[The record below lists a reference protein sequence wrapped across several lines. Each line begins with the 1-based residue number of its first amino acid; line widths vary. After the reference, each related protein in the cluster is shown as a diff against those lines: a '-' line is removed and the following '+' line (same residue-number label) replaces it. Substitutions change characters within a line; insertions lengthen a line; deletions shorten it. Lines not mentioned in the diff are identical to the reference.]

1 MEKILIGNKISKSYG
16 KKSVLSEVD
25 INVYK
30 GEVYGLL
37 GKNGEGKTTLLK
49 IISNCIPKSKYS
61 GNLELNTSKSIGSV
75 IDTPACFLD
84 LSVLE
89 NLKLYNLIESDK
101 TTNKMKEVI
110 EKFDLTDFLNKK
122 AKDLSLGMLQRV
134 RLALAFISDA
144 DLIVLDEPFNGLDLE
159 TVLSLREEITRFSK
173 TDKKTIIITS
183 HDTEQLEKLC
193 DRYGILNKGKLI
205 EFSKEEQ
212 VENGSLETVYIKI
225 LRGEQSWQ

>member
-1 MEKILIGNKISKSYG
+1 
-16 KKSVLSEVD
+16 
-25 INVYK
+25 
-30 GEVYGLL
+30 
-37 GKNGEGKTTLLK
+37 
-49 IISNCIPKSKYS
+49 
-61 GNLELNTSKSIGSV
+61 V

-183 HDTEQLEKLC
+183 HNTEQLEKLC